1 MRAFW
6 WFLTSGSKQ
15 KDDAVPSKW
24 WLLKCG
30 NVELSPF
37 GLNTFSIQQFKTD
50 IDKTFSS
57 FFLLQFF
64 IFFTPNVTRLL
75 PLKLTCYIT
84 ALPNEKSNTLEY
96 FRDIKNDGGTL
107 LRLIAHVGSIVQTV
121 CIQLYTS
128 PLNVLSLLSLSSL
141 FTLRSH

>member
-1 MRAFW
+1 M
-6 WFLTSGSKQ
+6 
-15 KDDAVPSKW
+15 
-24 WLLKCG
+24 
-30 NVELSPF
+30 ELSPF

-57 FFLLQFF
+57 FIFYYNFFFFL
-64 IFFTPNVTRLL
+64 TPNVTRLL

-96 FRDIKNDGGTL
+96 LRDIKNDGGTL

-128 PLNVLSLLSLSSL
+128 PLNVLSLLSLSSF
-141 FTLRSH
+141 FTLRIH